1 MAQSRQTILARIAS
15 VKSTK
20 KITKAM
26 QLVASSKLTK
36 QKDAMESNRIYSSAL
51 FEMMSL
57 VLQSGE
63 KSIYMQE
70 NQDKPAYVFVIASDM
85 GLCGAYNTNV
95 FHMIRDHLSSEDK
108 IVMVGGRGI
117 AWMNSKNRKME
128 KTLQDLHEDNAYSV
142 LAMQMEEALT
152 LFEKKEISKIQ
163 VLYTQYKNTLSFE
176 PVLETILPIQPVN
189 KEEEKKMHAQ
199 LIYEPG
205 KEQMLQELIPMVCKS
220 LLFSHFLEAHTS
232 EQASRRMAMESAT
245 DNATE
250 LETSL
255 EFKYNQARQASI
267 TQEITEI
274 VGGANALS

>member
-1 MAQSRQTILARIAS
+1 
-15 VKSTK
+15 
-20 KITKAM
+20 
-26 QLVASSKLTK
+26 
-36 QKDAMESNRIYSSAL
+36 
-51 FEMMSL
+51 
-57 VLQSGE
+57 
-63 KSIYMQE
+63 
-70 NQDKPAYVFVIASDM
+70 
-85 GLCGAYNTNV
+85 
-95 FHMIRDHLSSEDK
+95 
-108 IVMVGGRGI
+108 
-117 AWMNSKNRKME
+117 
-128 KTLQDLHEDNAYSV
+128 
-142 LAMQMEEALT
+142 MEEALT

-176 PVLETILPIQPVN
+176 PVLETILPIQPVK